1 MHTKILLMLGSLAA
15 LVVGGVWAG
24 TPSASAGERAIE
36 QVAADA
42 SVAVAATTTAQVE
55 ASAPTV
61 GQVDSPTVVIAPKL
75 KCVEMHSSTKY
86 ACKDAG
92 NFDST
97 CATAK
102 CGEGYVLTG
111 GGGSCAAGN
120 RKIKTLAPNVSTGEF
135 SIMCEQQG
143 TAPQA
148 DAVCCKL

>member
-1 MHTKILLMLGSLAA
+1 MHTKIILMLGSLVA
-15 LVVGGVWAG
+15 LTVGGVWGG

-42 SVAVAATTTAQVE
+42 STTVVAMARLDTA
-55 ASAPTV
+55 APTV
-61 GQVDSPTVVIAPKL
+61 SEAGSPPLSMAPRL
-75 KCVEMHSSTKY
+75 RCVEMHSSTKY